1 MGSRHETRVRCVLP
15 VKVAGTDISGNR
27 FERLTC
33 TLDIS
38 DRGARITGIPDK
50 LRPGAEVELTSK
62 NRKAQFRVAWVGQ
75 PGTRTADQIGL
86 LADRKMPEIWPELR
100 KHQASADDYAERE
113 RAAQQH
119 AREAALSHVSAT
131 KAPPSPQGASPTER
145 LRLATEEMFDLARL
159 IEKGAVD
166 PEALQEFRQALGYVR
181 NTSWMLQQ
189 WYELQQNPGERLPLM
204 TMLNTERMRLAT
216 SLCDDLSAFL
226 ATTKPQLDNG
236 LIDRFL
242 HVIKPLLTIL
252 SATVDQKREIAPA
265 ERRPADDP
273 GSVAQ

>member
-1 MGSRHETRVRCVLP
+1 MASRHETRIRCVLP
-15 VKVAGTDISGNR
+15 VKVSGTDIAGKR

-50 LRPGAEVELTSK
+50 LRPGAEIELTSK
-62 NRKAQFRVAWVGQ
+62 NRRAVFRVAWVGQ
-75 PGTRTADQIGL
+75 AGTRTADQIGL
-86 LADRKMPEIWPELR
+86 LADAKHPEIWPELK
-100 KHQASADDYAERE
+100 KHQSSADDYAERE

-119 AREAALSHVSAT
+119 ARDAVLSHVSAT
-131 KAPPSPQGASPTER
+131 KAPASTPGPTPTER
-145 LRLATEEMFDLARL
+145 LRLATEEMFELARL
-159 IEKGAVD
+159 IEKGAVE

-189 WYELQQNPGERLPLM
+189 WFELQQNPGERLPLM
-204 TMLNTERMRLAT
+204 NMLNTERMRLAT
-216 SLCDDLSAFL
+216 SLCDDLSGFL
-226 ATTKPQLDNG
+226 ATTKAQLDNG

-252 SATVDQKREIAPA
+252 RSTVEQKRETAPA
-265 ERRPADDP
+265 DRAQSEES
-273 GSVAQ
+273 GSVT

>member
-1 MGSRHETRVRCVLP
+1 MASRHDVRIRCVLP
-15 VKVAGTDISGNR
+15 VKVAGTDIAGNR

-50 LRPGAEVELTSK
+50 LRPGAEIELTSK
-62 NRKAQFRVAWVGQ
+62 NRRAVFRVAWVGQ
-75 PGTRTADQIGL
+75 AGTRTADQIGL
-86 LADRKMPEIWPELR
+86 LADAKHPEIWPELR
-100 KHQASADDYAERE
+100 KHQASAEDYAERE

-131 KAPPSPQGASPTER
+131 KAPSSPQTPSPTER

-159 IEKGAVD
+159 IEKGAVE

-189 WYELQQNPGERLPLM
+189 WYELQQSPGERLPLM
-204 TMLNTERMRLAT
+204 TMLNAERMRLAT
-216 SLCDDLSAFL
+216 SLCDDLSGFL
-226 ATTKPQLDNG
+226 GTTKAQLDNG

-252 SATVDQKREIAPA
+252 SVTVEQKRDIEPA
-265 ERRPADDP
+265 DRRPAEEP
-273 GSVAQ
+273 GSVTQ